1 MRRRAGALVALGIGF
16 AVLAAGCS
24 KKSQAPSG
32 QGDPVPVTVGS
43 VSRKDVPIQIHEI
56 GMVEPFSTVAVKA
69 QIGGEL
75 IEVGFR
81 EGQDVRQGDLL
92 FRIDPRPYEAALR
105 AAQAQRDKDLVQLKS
120 ARADVERYQD
130 LITKD
135 YVTREEFDRIS
146 TNAAALEAAVAADK
160 AAVDNAAVQLEY
172 CTIRSPIDGRTGQLM
187 VHKGNL
193 VKANA
198 DTPML
203 VINQVDPIYVSFS
216 VPEQN
221 LQEIKARRS
230 AGRLEVRV
238 RVPDSDAASLA
249 GWLSFVDNAVNDT
262 TGTVLLKATFANHD
276 RRLWPG
282 QFVTASLQVSIRAN
296 ALLVPT
302 QAIQT
307 GQQGSFVYVV
317 KLDRSVESRA
327 VTSGPAVGPDTVVEN
342 GVQEGEQ
349 VVTDGQLRLVP
360 GARVTIRNG
369 AAGGTESPAGAPA
382 APAASPAADA
392 RS

>member
-1 MRRRAGALVALGIGF
+1 MTADARGRIVPALAMI
-16 AVLAAGCS
+16 VLLAGCARTAETTS
-24 KKSQAPSG
+24 P
-32 QGDPVPVTVGS
+32 QGDPVPVTVGA
-43 VSRKDVPIQIHEI
+43 VSRKDVPIQIREI
-56 GMVEPFSTVAVKA
+56 GTVEAYSTVAVKA

-75 IEVGFR
+75 IDVGFR

-92 FRIDPRPYEAALR
+92 FRIDPRPYEAALK
-105 AAQAQRDKDLVQLKS
+105 AAQAQRDRDQVQLKT

-130 LITKD
+130 LVKKD

-221 LQEIKARRS
+221 LAEIKARRS
-230 AGRLEVRV
+230 AGRLEVRAG
-238 RVPDSDAASLA
+238 VPDSGDAPLV

-282 QFVTASLQVSIRAN
+282 QFVTASLQVAIRPN

-317 KLDRSVESRA
+317 KPDQSVESRA
-327 VTSGPAVGPDTVVEN
+327 VTSGPAVGQDTVMES
-342 GVQEGEQ
+342 GVREGEQ

-360 GARVTIRNG
+360 GARVTIRSG
-369 AAGGTESPAGAPA
+369 ASGGTESPA
-382 APAASPAADA
+382 ASPSTADA

>member
-1 MRRRAGALVALGIGF
+1 M
-16 AVLAAGCS
+16 
-24 KKSQAPSG
+24 
-32 QGDPVPVTVGS
+32 
-43 VSRKDVPIQIHEI
+43 
-56 GMVEPFSTVAVKA
+56 
-69 QIGGEL
+69 
-75 IEVGFR
+75 
-81 EGQDVRQGDLL
+81 
-92 FRIDPRPYEAALR
+92 
-105 AAQAQRDKDLVQLKS
+105 
-120 ARADVERYQD
+120 
-130 LITKD
+130 
-135 YVTREEFDRIS
+135 
-146 TNAAALEAAVAADK
+146 AADK
-160 AAVDNAAVQLEY
+160 AAVENAAVQLEY

-187 VHKGNL
+187 VHRGNL

-221 LQEIKARRS
+221 LTEIKTHRS
-230 AGRLEVRV
+230 AGRLEVRAS
-238 RVPDSDAASLA
+238 VPDSDAPALA
-249 GWLSFVDNAVNDT
+249 GWLSFVDNAVNGT

-317 KLDRSVESRA
+317 KPDQSVESRP
-327 VTSGPAVGPDTVVEN
+327 VTSGPAVGQDTVVEN

-360 GARVTIRNG
+360 GARVTVRNSATG
-369 AAGGTESPAGAPA
+369 DRESPASSPA
-382 APAASPAADA
+382 APAPSPAAADA